1 MDALISESITD
12 CSDFYQSLLEVVLPL
27 WKMMVSTNSTFKNS
41 SKVNFEEESTPVH
54 LLTIVSMLLDGPGV
68 KNPHL
73 LLRSLHKQIFVRTET

>member
-54 LLTIVSMLLDGPGV
+54 LLTIVSMLLDGAGV
-68 KNPHL
+68 TNITF
-73 LLRSLHKQIFVRTET
+73 S

>member
-54 LLTIVSMLLDGPGV
+54 LLTIVSMLLDDPGV
-68 KNPHL
+68 KNTTF
-73 LLRSLHKQIFVRTET
+73 S

>member
-41 SKVNFEEESTPVH
+41 SKVNFEEESTSVH

-68 KNPHL
+68 TNPHL
-73 LLRSLHKQIFVRTET
+73 LLRNLHKQIFVRTET

>member
-68 KNPHL
+68 TNPHL
-73 LLRSLHKQIFVRTET
+73 LLRNLHKQIFVRTET